1 MIALSAGVAEVVVVG
16 TEVEVAEVTFL
27 ARAPVAGF
35 AVIAF
40 GAASTPVGVIPLSRD
55 APSTAR
61 AVVSLGASEAAS
73 AIGVEKAVA
82 YVEVPVEDP
91 AAEGARGKSYSG

>member
-16 TEVEVAEVTFL
+16 TEVEFAEVVFL
-27 ARAPVAGF
+27 ARASVVGI

-40 GAASTPVGVIPLSRD
+40 GAAAILIGVTPLSRD

-61 AVVSLGASEAAS
+61 AVVSLGASETAS